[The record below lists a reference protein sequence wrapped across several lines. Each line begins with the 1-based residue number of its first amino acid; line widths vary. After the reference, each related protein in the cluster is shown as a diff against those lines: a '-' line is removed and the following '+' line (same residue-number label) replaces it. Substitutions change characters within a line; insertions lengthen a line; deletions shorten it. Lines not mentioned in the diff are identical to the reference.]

1 MRRELTATRRPS
13 RLRDKESGSIRKQ
26 EQLTF
31 DFEDSAPSAP
41 HHFCSVFNE
50 NRAKVVGGESGRTKT
65 QSDNYWSSTENDAN
79 NAWNVNFNNCNV
91 NNNNKTNNNYVRAV
105 RSSKWQ
111 GRLPR
116 EAAKPI
122 SRGLSSPFKLK
133 KDIFSFENIYSAY
146 IKCRRRKRN
155 TANALK
161 FELNLEENL
170 IDLQEQLVNRSYR
183 PGRSILFAAKKP
195 KLREIFAADFKDR
208 VVHHILVRELEKIW
222 EPRFIS
228 DSYACR
234 KGKGIHGAAM
244 RTQKFLRQVSSNGT
258 RRAYY
263 IKLDIRSFFNTLNKD
278 ILFEIISKKLKN
290 PELLWLIKS
299 ILYHD
304 CTKNYLLR
312 DREGL
317 LKKVPL
323 HKSLFSQDPNTGL
336 PIGNLTSQFFANV
349 YLDRLDQYI
358 KRELKCRQYLRY
370 ADDFVLLSTSQ
381 EQLKEWM
388 AKIEEFIKSSL
399 SLELNSRKIGP
410 ASISNGIDFIGYVI
424 HHNHIL
430 VRRRVIN
437 NLKERLSWFGGKLTS
452 FYGSDYIR
460 FRYDYDLLDQL
471 FCCLNSYLGHFRWA
485 NSYRLVESLWS
496 KFGFLRHYFDLEL
509 STLTLKRKYPLPR
522 IYSGLPDQYESL
534 LSHFSGY
541 IIFFQMGNFYE
552 FFNQQA
558 LLAEKHLNLKIIRGK
573 RWWKEKAGFPVI
585 AALKYGKRAR
595 ENHLPVVEIKEKE
608 LLSLGELKERLPFQ
622 AYLPLISAT

>member
-1 MRRELTATRRPS
+1 MATRRPS
-13 RLRDKESGSIRKQ
+13 RSRNEKSGSMRKQ

-31 DFEDSAPSAP
+31 DFEDSSPSAP
-41 HHFCSVFNE
+41 HHFPSVFSE
-50 NRAKVVGGESGRTKT
+50 NGRKVVGGESGRTNT
-65 QSDNYWSSTENDAN
+65 VSDNYWSSTSNPN
-79 NAWNVNFNNCNV
+79 NTDNALNVNFNNGNV
-91 NNNNKTNNNYVRAV
+91 NNNNKTNNYYVRAV
-105 RSSKWQ
+105 RGGKCP

-116 EAAKPI
+116 EEAKTI
-122 SRGLSSPFKLK
+122 SRGLSSPFRGK
-133 KDIFSFENIYSAY
+133 KDIFSFKNIYSAY
-146 IKCRRRKRN
+146 LRCRKRKRN
-155 TANALK
+155 TVNALK

-222 EPRFIS
+222 EPRFIY

-234 KGKGIHGAAM
+234 KGRGIHGAAK
-244 RTQKFLRQVSSNGT
+244 RTQKFIRQVSSNGS

-278 ILFEIISKKLKN
+278 ILFEIISKKLKDSK
-290 PELLWLIKS
+290 LLWLTEI
-299 ILYHD
+299 ILYQD
-304 CTKNYLLR
+304 CTKNYLSR

-317 LKKVPL
+317 LKKVPA
-323 HKSLFSQDPNTGL
+323 HKSLFFQAPNTGL
-336 PIGNLTSQFFANV
+336 PVGNLTSQFFANV

-370 ADDFVLLSTSQ
+370 ADDFVLLSASQ

-388 AKIEEFIKSSL
+388 AKIEEFIKSRL

-410 ASISNGIDFIGYVI
+410 ASISNGIDFLGYVI

-552 FFNQQA
+552 MFNRQA

-573 RWWKEKAGFPVI
+573 RWWKEKAGFPVV

-595 ENHLPVVEIKEKE
+595 ENHLLVVEIKEKE

>member
-1 MRRELTATRRPS
+1 M
-13 RLRDKESGSIRKQ
+13 RDKESGSIRKQ

-31 DFEDSAPSAP
+31 DFEDSSPSAP
-41 HHFCSVFNE
+41 HHFCPVFSE
-50 NRAKVVGGESGRTKT
+50 NGTKVVGGESGRTKT

-79 NAWNVNFNNCNV
+79 NAWNVNFNNCNA

-234 KGKGIHGAAM
+234 KGKGIHSAAM
-244 RTQKFLRQVSSNGT
+244 RTQKFIRQVSSNGT

-278 ILFEIISKKLKN
+278 ILFEIISKKLKDSQ
-290 PELLWLIKS
+290 LLWLIKS

-304 CTKNYLLR
+304 CTKNYLPR

-388 AKIEEFIKSSL
+388 AKIEEFINRSL

-410 ASISNGIDFIGYVI
+410 ASISNGIDFLGYVI

-552 FFNQQA
+552 MFNRQA

-573 RWWKEKAGFPVI
+573 RWWKEKAGFPVV
-585 AALKYGKRAR
+585 AALKYGKKAR
-595 ENHLPVVEIKEKE
+595 ENHLPVVEIKEKK